1 MKEAVRKW
9 SSVLLA
15 AVLAAAMVFTLPG
28 AVTLPT
34 SAVTRQEINK
44 LKENANSLAAQKKEL
59 QNQLAAAAADWKYCN
74 IFQAALGIS
83 IVLLIALSVVE
94 IRRR

>member
-1 MKEAVRKW
+1 MMDSATAGNKTMAMALFGALGNGGMG
-9 SSVLLA
+9 SSRV
-15 AVLAAAMVFTLPG
+15 AAAL
-28 AVTLPT
+28 L
-34 SAVTRQEINK
+34 IN
-44 LKENANSLAAQKKEL
+44 SP
-59 QNQLAAAAADWKYCN
+59 LAAAAADWKYCN